1 MQQKKTFRYLDFY
14 VNLIY
19 HVVSLPQVW
28 RKRDTRKVF
37 MGGGEGRIYG
47 EGYMERLMIRS

>member
-1 MQQKKTFRYLDFY
+1 MLQKKTFRYLDFY

-37 MGGGEGRIYG
+37 MGGGEARIYG